1 MFKTVKVNGV
11 GGAYSLTKT
20 KTHYYYH
27 LSFPHKESEK
37 VIVLAKLGK
46 SIRIVSKGEKDGKT
60 YVIIEMRML
69 LFKNEKSA
77 LEYLK
82 DALIVSKS
90 V

>member
-1 MFKTVKVNGV
+1 MFRPMKVNGV
-11 GGAYSLTKT
+11 GGVYSLAKT
-20 KTHYYYH
+20 STNYYFH
-27 LSFPHKESEK
+27 LFFPHKENEK

-60 YVIIEMRML
+60 YVIVEMRML

-82 DALIVSKS
+82 NALITSKS
-90 V
+90 